1 MTEETSD
8 EAKQDIIKLYHDDL
22 TSGHPGID
30 KTIEIITRNH
40 IWKGLRKDVQN
51 YVAVC
56 DTCHKS
62 KTTRHKPYGLLQP
75 LPAPDRPWHT
85 VTMDFIIGLPPSEEP
100 LTGTKYDSILVL
112 VDRLTKYCYFVPHL
126 TTATV
131 EDMAFVFLK
140 TIVSRHGILEQ
151 LVTN

>member
-1 MTEETSD
+1 
-8 EAKQDIIKLYHDDL
+8 
-22 TSGHPGID
+22 
-30 KTIEIITRNH
+30 
-40 IWKGLRKDVQN
+40 
-51 YVAVC
+51 
-56 DTCHKS
+56 
-62 KTTRHKPYGLLQP
+62 
-75 LPAPDRPWHT
+75 
-85 VTMDFIIGLPPSEEP
+85 MDFIIGLPPSEEP

-151 LVTN
+151 LVTDRDRLFISQFWRLFIDQLGIQHKLLTSFHPQTDGQTERMNQSLE